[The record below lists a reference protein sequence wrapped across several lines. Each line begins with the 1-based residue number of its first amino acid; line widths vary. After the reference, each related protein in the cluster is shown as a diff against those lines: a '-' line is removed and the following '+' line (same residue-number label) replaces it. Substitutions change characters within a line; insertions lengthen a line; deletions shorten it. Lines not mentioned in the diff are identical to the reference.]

1 MISVRFRMY
10 FLTVG
15 RFASRDHPV
24 DCMSGCLRA
33 RTSRSASGEVA
44 SCGQDRSFFVSSSVD
59 HILSEKQTIRG

>member
-24 DCMSGCLRA
+24 ECMSGCLRA
-33 RTSRSASGEVA
+33 RSVDKLESG
-44 SCGQDRSFFVSSSVD
+44 QNRSFFVSSSVD

>member
-33 RTSRSASGEVA
+33 RTSRSAGELE
-44 SCGQDRSFFVSSSVD
+44 SGQDRSFFVSSSVD